1 MSSSSPRRA
10 STDATPCPRL
20 DILTPAAFSADGRH
34 HSRILRAPPPS
45 SHCSPQ
51 PPSIGDT
58 ILAPT
63 TLSLDGRHHSWI
75 CAAAPAILACSRG
88 PALLRCVS
96 TRACRVAPGAVV
108 KPVPALPGA
117 TCGKVPAGHVPM
129 VVGAEGE
136 DTQRF
141 IVPVELL
148 GRPPIVELLRRAAQ
162 EYTYMRRGSLRIPFP
177 LVAFRLLLSA
187 LAGTAAAA
195 GPDGGLTFACFS
207 MVV

>member
-1 MSSSSPRRA
+1 LLVHAEMKCSFLSLIYYLLLLYKIVRRA

-20 DILTPAAFSADGRH
+20 DILAPAAFSADGRH

-88 PALLRCVS
+88 LYS
-96 TRACRVAPGAVV
+96 NTHRA
-108 KPVPALPGA
+108 
-117 TCGKVPAGHVPM
+117 H
-129 VVGAEGE
+129 
-136 DTQRF
+136 
-141 IVPVELL
+141 
-148 GRPPIVELLRRAAQ
+148 
-162 EYTYMRRGSLRIPFP
+162 
-177 LVAFRLLLSA
+177 A
-187 LAGTAAAA
+187 LAIRFPPSPLALCCASPLRLVLSLQTCTASSLMQTCTAPVRVHE
-195 GPDGGLTFACFS
+195 G
-207 MVV
+207 M